1 MRQKSI
7 YLVLF
12 IAFVSSCFAQ
22 ETEIKKVQLPENY
35 QSKIDVIYTTVNNWD
50 GRIDLY
56 FNPTSTEPTPII
68 LHIHGGGWNHGTK
81 ESQGGFSSY
90 FKAGF
95 AVANVEYR
103 LVQVAPAPAAI
114 EDIRCALNYIKTHA
128 SELNINPQKIII
140 SGGSAGAHL
149 ALMGGLLE
157 NDRRFDTNCKGT
169 TDMRVAAII
178 SNYAPTDFTDFDS
191 KMSKFKSLTNW
202 LGSKAGDA
210 SFRASVSPVTYIK
223 KTSPPVFI
231 VHGNADPIV
240 PYEQSVILQQKLN
253 EAGVYNE
260 FITVDGGKHGGF
272 DADKKTEI
280 LKSLYNFL
288 KTTKVL
294 K

>member
-1 MRQKSI
+1 MKAKLI
-7 YLVLF
+7 LTTLF
-12 IAFVSSCFAQ
+12 FFSCIICFAQ
-22 ETEIKKVQLPENY
+22 TTEIKKVQFPEHY
-35 QSKIDVIYTTVNNWD
+35 QSKIDEVYTTVKDWN

-56 FNPTSTEPTPII
+56 FNPSSEKPTPIV

-81 ESQGGFSSY
+81 ESQSGFSSY

-114 EDIRCALNYIKTHA
+114 EDIRCAINYIKTHA
-128 SELNINPQKIII
+128 KQLNINPDKIII

-157 NDRRFDTNCKGT
+157 NDNRFDKNCTEK

-178 SNYAPTDFTDFDS
+178 SNYAPTDFSDLNS
-191 KMSKFKSLTNW
+191 EMSQFKSLTRW
-202 LGSKAGDA
+202 LGDKAGDLE
-210 SFRASVSPVTYIK
+210 FRASVSPVTHIK
-223 KTSPPVFI
+223 KSSPPVFI

-253 EAGVYNE
+253 EVGVYNK
-260 FITVDGGKHGGF
+260 FITVEKGKHGGF
-272 DADKKTEI
+272 DQDKKSEI
-280 LKSLYNFL
+280 NKALFEFL
-288 KTTKVL
+288 KTIKL
-294 K
+294 F